1 MFCDPPET
9 GRLLG
14 VDYGA
19 KRIGLAI
26 TDPDRLLATPWG
38 VVERKDDRS
47 AAREIARICDRE
59 EVVGLV
65 VGEPRR
71 LDGGRGDAAS
81 KARRFAERLARTAEL
96 PVTLVDEALTSVE
109 AERRLE
115 RSGGLP
121 DPASGQVDA
130 VAAQILLEEVLER
143 SPRRPPS
150 PWP

>member
-1 MFCDPPET
+1 MFGDPPET

-14 VDYGA
+14 VDYGS
-19 KRIGLAI
+19 KRIGLAV
-26 TDPDRLLATPWG
+26 TDPDQLLATPWG
-38 VVERKDDRS
+38 VVERKNDRS
-47 AAREIARICDRE
+47 AAREIARICGRE
-59 EVVGLV
+59 QVAGLV

-71 LDGGRGDAAS
+71 LDGGRGEAAD

-96 PVTLVDEALTSVE
+96 PVTLVNEALTSVE

-121 DPASGQVDA
+121 SAASGQVDA

-143 SPRRPPS
+143 SPRRSPS
-150 PWP
+150 R